1 MYLSPSS
8 PYLKLVIQINLIS
21 IVFSAAS
28 HRIAS
33 KLYSTTSGIYLL
45 EKRCETLKKTSAS
58 CGWSRGWLQKDWWVA
73 LNGSGDDALEN
84 DWRPL
89 VGDIQQ
95 FSTLTASFLFPLLIL
110 LYTHTLLPPPSL
122 ILLRYKQLCMR
133 MSVVVL
139 SLHIFQ
145 SVSHSFSRVGSG

>member
-21 IVFSAAS
+21 IVFSDAS
-28 HRIAS
+28 HRLQTIQHN
-33 KLYSTTSGIYLL
+33 KWNLFTG
-45 EKRCETLKKTSAS
+45 EKMRDAEKDIRIL
-58 CGWSRGWLQKDWWVA
+58 WGWLQRADWWVA
-73 LNGSGDDALEN
+73 LNGGEDALEN

-110 LYTHTLLPPPSL
+110 LYTHTLLPAPTL

-145 SVSHSFSRVGSG
+145 SVSHSFSRVGSGWW